1 MIMINRRFGKTGWDV
16 SVVGLGTW
24 NLGNQWGEMSDATA
38 SDILLASIDQGMNL
52 LDTAESYGIPN
63 GMSEMRIG
71 KTITSAMRD
80 NLIVV
85 SKVGNWGSRTN
96 GRVPKTSADSI
107 RVCGHACLGR
117 MRTDRI
123 DVLLC
128 HEGNIKDPTVYVEGF
143 EELVAE
149 GSVRTYGIST
159 NSLDVLS
166 NFYEISKGA
175 CAVVEVDYSLLNR
188 NPEEGFLDYCLE
200 KDLGILVRGPLAK
213 GVLSGKF
220 SRETVFTDTVRN
232 GWNAGESDRADFEQM
247 LDRMDVIK
255 DAVGDDSKLVETAL
269 RYVIGHK
276 SNPVVI
282 PGATSVAQVKGNAAA
297 GIEAMDSDL
306 YEKLSGM

>member
-1 MIMINRRFGKTGWDV
+1 MIYRRFGKTGWDV

-24 NLGNQWGEMSDATA
+24 NLGNQWGEMSDAEA

-71 KTITSAMRD
+71 KTITPAMRD
-80 NLIVV
+80 GLIVV
-85 SKVGNWGSRTN
+85 SKVGNWGKRTN
-96 GRVPKTSADSI
+96 GSVPKTSADSI

-128 HEGNIKDPTVYVEGF
+128 HEGDIKDPSVYVAGF
-143 EELVAE
+143 DALVAE
-149 GSVRTYGIST
+149 GSVRHYGIST
-159 NSLDVLS
+159 NSLDVLRTFYDMS
-166 NFYEISKGA
+166 NGA

-188 NPEEGFLDYCLE
+188 KPEDGFLDYCLE

-213 GVLSGKF
+213 GVLSGRYDAD
-220 SRETVFTDTVRN
+220 SVFTDTVRK
-232 GWNAGESDRADFEQM
+232 GWNQGESDRAAYEKL
-247 LDRMDVIK
+247 LDRLAAVR
-255 DAVGDDSKLVETAL
+255 AVVGDDDQLVETAL
-269 RYVIGHK
+269 RFVIAHK

-282 PGATSVAQVKGNAAA
+282 PGATKVSQVESNAAA
-297 GIEAMDSDL
+297 GAELMDRGL
-306 YEKLSGM
+306 YKKLCAI